1 MFVTV
6 IVKKTRLSSAEKQR
20 RYRNRRDSDPVKRK
34 LYLQKLKA
42 KYQENVQAGKTK
54 LVNNMTATEHRIM
67 QEKWRFSKQKERK
80 SSKEDWKKMFEHR
93 TQELDP
99 QIELQNKTRLENY
112 GKIKSE
118 LDVKNDFS
126 HL

>member
-1 MFVTV
+1 M
-6 IVKKTRLSSAEKQR
+6 
-20 RYRNRRDSDPVKRK
+20 
-34 LYLQKLKA
+34 QKLKA

-54 LVNNMTATEHRIM
+54 LVKNMTATEHRIK

-80 SSKEDWKKMFEHR
+80 SIKEDWEKMYEHR

-99 QIELQNKTRLENY
+99 QIESRDKTSLENY

-126 HL
+126 HV